1 MIPHRTLETPLRA
14 DPLVDGRRSVGDPR
28 GLLARRRLERAWRH
42 GLPAFSLY
50 LARQLRSGATLEHAL
65 VEVIA
70 DIDTPGRVSIVGRQL
85 SAGRPLTEVLDEW
98 SESADG
104 PEELLVAALRLG
116 PATGAPM
123 ARALESVATALRD
136 DRELDDRRRVWLA
149 QAQMSAAVLVALP
162 VLFAMLSSA
171 LRGRF
176 VYGDSI
182 GVVVLIIGLTLD
194 GVGILWIRRLLRR
207 LR

>member
-1 MIPHRTLETPLRA
+1 MRSDHVRERRPLIGSTIR
-14 DPLVDGRRSVGDPR
+14 P
-28 GLLARRRLERAWRH
+28 LARRRRERAWRH

-50 LARQLRSGATLEHAL
+50 LARQLRSGANIELAL
-65 VEVIA
+65 IDVIT
-70 DIDTPGRVSIVGRQL
+70 DIDTPERVSIVGRQL
-85 SAGRPLTEVLDEW
+85 SAGRPLTEALDEW
-98 SESADG
+98 SQAATG
-104 PEELLVAALRLG
+104 AEELLVAALRLG
-116 PATGAPM
+116 PETGAPM
-123 ARALESVATALRD
+123 ARSLEGVATALRD

-162 VLFAMLSSA
+162 VLFALLSSA

-176 VYGDSI
+176 VYGGLVG
-182 GVVVLIIGLTLD
+182 GVVLFVGLTLD

>member
-1 MIPHRTLETPLRA
+1 MIPHRTLNTPMRSH
-14 DPLVDGRRSVGDPR
+14 PMRDGRRSIGEAISP
-28 GLLARRRLERAWRH
+28 LARRRRERAWRH
-42 GLPAFSLY
+42 GLPPFALY
-50 LARQLRSGATLEHAL
+50 LSRQLRSGETIEHAL

-70 DIDTPGRVSIVGRQL
+70 DIDTPERVSIVGRQL

-98 SESADG
+98 SHVATG
-104 PEELLVAALRLG
+104 AEELLVAALRLG
-116 PATGAPM
+116 PETGAPM
-123 ARALESVATALRD
+123 TRALESVATALRD

-162 VLFAMLSSA
+162 VLFALLSSA

-176 VYGDSI
+176 VYGDPL
-182 GVVVLIIGLTLD
+182 GVVVLVVGLTLD

>member
-1 MIPHRTLETPLRA
+1 MIPHRTVDTPLRS
-14 DPLVDGRRSVGDPR
+14 DQLVHGRRSIATPR
-28 GLLARRRLERAWRH
+28 GLLAQRRLERVWRQ

-50 LARQLRSGATLEHAL
+50 LARQLRSGATLEQAL
-65 VEVIA
+65 VEVIG
-70 DIDTPGRVSIVGRQL
+70 DIDTPDRVSSVGRQL
-85 SAGRPLTEVLDEW
+85 SAGRPLTDVLDEW
-98 SESADG
+98 SETAEG
-104 PEELLVAALRLG
+104 TEELLVAALRLG

-123 ARALESVATALRD
+123 ARSLEGVATALRD

-176 VYGDSI
+176 VYGDRI
-182 GVVVLIIGLTLD
+182 GVVVLIVGLTLD